1 MGERFDSP
9 LSSAEDQVSPGT
21 VPVPVKR
28 NVMKALWGHTFFVG
42 SPKHRAEK
50 KGARS
55 PILDSIQEGP
65 AAMLF
70 IPSMGASLTVS
81 MSTRTAVTFLS
92 VTR

>member
-21 VPVPVKR
+21 APVPVKR

-50 KGARS
+50 KGALS

-70 IPSMGASLTVS
+70 KSSSL
-81 MSTRTAVTFLS
+81 RWGHLS
-92 VTR
+92 QFR